1 MNNETIDA
9 QKFCKMP
16 QIDIKNIY
24 LGPKNIL
31 PHCSCPP
38 PPLYLESEPIDE
50 EYLNDS
56 RYVSQKH
63 KEMYKKEYLESIKE
77 QYQYDVYDYLPTD
90 NFNEEIHDEYNETY
104 VVDTSDDEDEN
115 DDRYIDDG
123 EFELVRK

>member
-1 MNNETIDA
+1 
-9 QKFCKMP
+9 
-16 QIDIKNIY
+16 
-24 LGPKNIL
+24 
-31 PHCSCPP
+31 
-38 PPLYLESEPIDE
+38 
-50 EYLNDS
+50 
-56 RYVSQKH
+56 
-63 KEMYKKEYLESIKE
+63 MYEKEYLESIKE